1 MYSLLVRGVLLQIA
15 CLAVFSLGL
24 PAQNTIV
31 EYEEPQLAQTAA
43 GVVTDPMGA
52 VIPHVTVE
60 ERSEDWKTVL
70 RSSETDNHGRFR
82 LSPRPNT
89 TIYYLEFSRDGFNR
103 VRIKLQLEK
112 KAASGVVVKLPVA
125 T

>member
-1 MYSLLVRGVLLQIA
+1 MRGILLQIT
-15 CLAVFSLGL
+15 CLAVFSLRL

-60 ERSEDWKTVL
+60 ERSADWKTVL
-70 RSSETDNHGRFR
+70 RSSETDDHGQFR
-82 LSPRPNT
+82 LSRRTNA

>member
-1 MYSLLVRGVLLQIA
+1 
-15 CLAVFSLGL
+15 
-24 PAQNTIV
+24 
-31 EYEEPQLAQTAA
+31 
-43 GVVTDPMGA
+43 MGA

-60 ERSEDWKTVL
+60 ERLEDWKRVL
-70 RSSETDNHGRFR
+70 RSSETDNHGRCR
-82 LSPRPNT
+82 LSRRPST
-89 TIYYLEFSRDGFNR
+89 TICYLKFSHDGFNR